1 MKNNNSLLP
10 QDLYDAHLRNINK
23 IKFTHREIDII
34 AYLLSGKSA
43 KTIASCLSIS
53 PKTIESHVH
62 NIMVKFDCNSRD
74 GIISLI
80 EKSDKIDPL
89 KTYYQSL
96 LIESAFKKQLEKL
109 SRQLS
114 QLTFKESIC
123 LVYWADSDAKHS
135 LFRFLEDHLKQMGIQ
150 VLVNL
155 REVHHPQGESS
166 QNSSV
171 AYTLF
176 IFSETLIKELGI
188 GKKPVDLSQF
198 IRGINKISGT
208 PLIILPDKALDP
220 EIYAQF
226 DKITCIDFSEG
237 ISYYSG
243 AFEVLRKVFPT
254 VHFDDSVAEFKE
266 QYQLLCGFSARE
278 KPPESVFLHYTH
290 HIKRIGFHLRSLIK
304 ERRFFFGFTV
314 MSLSLFCLWAFTSFR
329 TEDLNPH
336 QNQMESEYLRSD
348 LIIPTETILLNRPQL
363 LKTIEE
369 SLKRAPQEIKTI
381 ALVGIG
387 GAGKTTLAR
396 YYARHQKAS
405 LIAEVNAE
413 TKESLSDSFESLAQ
427 ILATTEKEKKNLR
440 KIQDIEF
447 VKERDKQIL
456 FFVKEKLKETPN
468 WLLLYDNVKQF
479 KDIHEYFPYDSGAWG
494 SGRII
499 VITRDKNIQNN
510 SYISSMIEVTELSAQ
525 EKLDLFVKIMSNGK
539 PEQYTSQQKEKARAF
554 LQHIPPFPL
563 DVSIAAYYL
572 KTTNVSYEKYLD
584 HIKIPHK
591 DFTAIQENVIK
602 EATDYTKTRYG
613 IITLSLDNLIEA
625 DSDFASLLL
634 FISLLNDQNIPID
647 LLNTYKND
655 IIVDNFIYHLKKYS
669 LITRESTSPV
679 ILSPLFSIHPSTQE
693 VSLDYLQKKLGLK
706 NNHAILTSIIKTMG
720 NYIDEALNKEDT
732 LKMKFLAAHCE
743 RIINHPFLDLEM
755 RGILQGK
762 LGHIYYYLNN
772 YGKAKDFL
780 EKTLSELKEQKN
792 NDSEKTA
799 ETLMYLGDVYS
810 VLCDYKKAR
819 KLSEES
825 LEIYQKHFSKDHLG
839 TAKALAHLG
848 NVYRRLGDYEKA
860 KTLCEQSLEIY
871 QSHYSE
877 NPIKVAWV
885 IAHLGLAHKELG
897 NYDKARG
904 LLEESFR
911 IYQKESSDNHLR
923 EAWILAHMGS
933 IYREQGDFQ
942 KAKGLLEKSL
952 AIYKRHFSESH
963 IRTAWVLFLLGE
975 VYKDL
980 KDYRKAETLLKKS
993 LLIYEENYEKN
1004 HTETTKI
1011 LTQLGEVYL
1020 LQGQTNRGEE
1030 LLSTALKISSESQHP
1045 WRYFSLEV
1053 LADLYLKKSVQALKE
1068 GHEKEAQQL
1077 KQKAIDYLNQACHII
1092 GKCLSKESPQIKRIQ
1107 LKLANIDITKP
1118 KEDL

>member
-171 AYTLF
+171 AY
-176 IFSETLIKELGI
+176 
-188 GKKPVDLSQF
+188 
-198 IRGINKISGT
+198 
-208 PLIILPDKALDP
+208 PLIILLDKTLDP
-220 EIYAQF
+220 EIYEQF
-226 DKITCIDFSEG
+226 DEITCIDFSEG
-237 ISYYSG
+237 IPYYSG
-243 AFEVLRKVFPT
+243 AFEVLKHVFPT

-304 ERRFFFGFTV
+304 ERRFFLGFTV

-348 LIIPTETILLNRPQL
+348 LIIPTDTILLNRPQL

-669 LITRESTSPV
+669 LM
-679 ILSPLFSIHPSTQE
+679 
-693 VSLDYLQKKLGLK
+693 GLC
-706 NNHAILTSIIKTMG
+706 G
-720 NYIDEALNKEDT
+720 
-732 LKMKFLAAHCE
+732 
-743 RIINHPFLDLEM
+743 
-755 RGILQGK
+755 
-762 LGHIYYYLNN
+762 
-772 YGKAKDFL
+772 
-780 EKTLSELKEQKN
+780 
-792 NDSEKTA
+792 
-799 ETLMYLGDVYS
+799 
-810 VLCDYKKAR
+810 
-819 KLSEES
+819 
-825 LEIYQKHFSKDHLG
+825 
-839 TAKALAHLG
+839 
-848 NVYRRLGDYEKA
+848 
-860 KTLCEQSLEIY
+860 
-871 QSHYSE
+871 
-877 NPIKVAWV
+877 
-885 IAHLGLAHKELG
+885 
-897 NYDKARG
+897 
-904 LLEESFR
+904 
-911 IYQKESSDNHLR
+911 
-923 EAWILAHMGS
+923 
-933 IYREQGDFQ
+933 
-942 KAKGLLEKSL
+942 
-952 AIYKRHFSESH
+952 
-963 IRTAWVLFLLGE
+963 
-975 VYKDL
+975 
-980 KDYRKAETLLKKS
+980 
-993 LLIYEENYEKN
+993 
-1004 HTETTKI
+1004 
-1011 LTQLGEVYL
+1011 
-1020 LQGQTNRGEE
+1020 
-1030 LLSTALKISSESQHP
+1030 
-1045 WRYFSLEV
+1045 
-1053 LADLYLKKSVQALKE
+1053 
-1068 GHEKEAQQL
+1068 
-1077 KQKAIDYLNQACHII
+1077 
-1092 GKCLSKESPQIKRIQ
+1092 
-1107 LKLANIDITKP
+1107 
-1118 KEDL
+1118 